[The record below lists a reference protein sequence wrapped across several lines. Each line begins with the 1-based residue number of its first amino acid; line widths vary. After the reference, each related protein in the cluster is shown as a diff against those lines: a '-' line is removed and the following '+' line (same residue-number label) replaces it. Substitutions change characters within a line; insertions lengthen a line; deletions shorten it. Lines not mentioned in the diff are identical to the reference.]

1 MTNIIFDIIKSF
13 ESNSKTKEL
22 RYKDFLTHVYK
33 TFDDK
38 IEASKEKNLKL
49 IFKRFL
55 PSHSHKL
62 QKCNK
67 KQKHSGFT
75 LKNQS
80 DITNPDKW

>member
-38 IEASKEKNLKL
+38 IEASKEKNLKNKYKKMRVDIL
-49 IFKRFL
+49 QYILVNEKAIKTEIFKR
-55 PSHSHKL
+55 K
-62 QKCNK
+62 
-67 KQKHSGFT
+67 
-75 LKNQS
+75 
-80 DITNPDKW
+80 